1 MSNVYS
7 CTFSYSFKRLLASKK
22 SCYQRHEL
30 FFFVICELLR
40 SCALFTRNKG
50 VKALHYLEVQVY
62 ENLAVSVHVSWDL
75 LVHVYGNSDSEH
87 FYCCC
92 FSIDEIKKLRGFL
105 HNFVFS
111 SVFFFWQF
119 NLRRVCGV
127 LSRSA

>member
-1 MSNVYS
+1 MSYRNILMSNVYS

-62 ENLAVSVHVSWDL
+62 ENLAVSVHVLVHVSWDL

-92 FSIDEIKKLRGFL
+92 FSIDEIKK
-105 HNFVFS
+105 
-111 SVFFFWQF
+111 
-119 NLRRVCGV
+119 
-127 LSRSA
+127 